1 MKYYIRIV
9 ITIVQIQKKAKRLYE
24 STQKNR
30 TGAAMNCMFPVSTE
44 YFTKTVLKDG
54 PPQIYTN
61 YRNLYRGNYN

>member
-1 MKYYIRIV
+1 MKVLR
-9 ITIVQIQKKAKRLYE
+9 
-24 STQKNR
+24 SSNR

-44 YFTKTVLKDG
+44 YFTKIVLKDG